1 MLFISIECWQREP
14 HKRPEISQIIS
25 ELNNIEPLVVPDNFS
40 FKEIETTEKP
50 HESESEEIN
59 VPSYDCD
66 INKYNL

>member
-1 MLFISIECWQREP
+1 MLFILIECWQHGP
-14 HKRPEISQIIS
+14 HERPEISQIIS
-25 ELNNIEPLVVPDNFS
+25 ELNNIEALIDNFS